1 MNTNTKLAAL
11 VAGTALTSLTAQA
24 GLIGGNAT
32 TAAAG
37 GSWSTLSGDT
47 LMYTALAAPNTGT
60 TAQGNVAAGGGASA
74 VILSETFTP
83 GSSFNLAAINVVLG
97 TTGGTATPTLSI
109 GLYNVTGVGLGAGAT
124 YTPGANLLG
133 GGNGFTFTLAG
144 QNSSQDIFSFD
155 NTTTSDQVSLVAG
168 DTYAFE
174 ISTPVAQDS
183 QVQWYRGGA
192 VDTEGQMMGTA
203 DSTTARTTIS
213 ALGLAGGAPR
223 TGELAVYGVSA
234 VPEPTTLALI
244 GSGLVAAV
252 LVRRKN

>member
-1 MNTNTKLAAL
+1 MAAVLAT
-11 VAGTALTSLTAQA
+11 VAITSLTVHAS
-24 GLIGGNAT
+24 LVGGNAT
-32 TAAAG
+32 TASAG
-37 GSWSTLSGDT
+37 GSWASLTGDT
-47 LMYTALAAPNTGT
+47 LMYTSLAAPNTGT
-60 TAQGNVAAGGGASA
+60 TAQGNPAAGGGATA

-83 GSSFNLAAINVVLG
+83 SSSFNLAAIDVVLG

-109 GLYNVTGVGLGAGAT
+109 GLYNVTGVALGAGAT
-124 YTPGANLLG
+124 YTPGTDLLG
-133 GGNGFTFTLAG
+133 GGSGFTFTLAG
-144 QNSSQDIFSFD
+144 QNSSQDILSFD
-155 NTTTSDQVSLVAG
+155 NTTTADQVSLVSG

-192 VDTEGQMMGTA
+192 VDTEGEMMGTA

-244 GSGLVAAV
+244 GAGLAAVV